1 MCHNTRSVKSSN
13 QVNCNQGQR
22 ECNTDIGGNNVT
34 KIDFDLC
41 SVVAKKIVAV
51 IYKSF
56 CIFLC
61 VKCMYSL
68 ISSFFCLLLY
78 MVWLVVLNSEW
89 VCVAQVSVGGYEW
102 NQTRDEVSESAS
114 MRFTYLLVNKSGSHI
129 SRLLEGGTNSWVR
142 KERWFITHAI
152 AINENGNFVPFAMDY
167 PHNGSQWLVSFR
179 WLNMHGMWSRKHACS
194 RLQKETLYILWS
206 LTVSTL
212 SKAVDTRDYTQVN
225 SDSQY
230 CIWQRYH

>member
-61 VKCMYSL
+61 VTCMYSL

-89 VCVAQVSVGGYEW
+89 VCVAQVSVGGLG
-102 NQTRDEVSESAS
+102 VESAQGYEI
-114 MRFTYLLVNKSGSHI
+114 YLPASKQVRQPYFKAAGGRYQLLGQKGRMIHYSCDSH
-129 SRLLEGGTNSWVR
+129 
-142 KERWFITHAI
+142 
-152 AINENGNFVPFAMDY
+152 
-167 PHNGSQWLVSFR
+167 
-179 WLNMHGMWSRKHACS
+179 
-194 RLQKETLYILWS
+194 
-206 LTVSTL
+206 
-212 SKAVDTRDYTQVN
+212 
-225 SDSQY
+225 
-230 CIWQRYH
+230 